1 MSNLSEVKTI
11 FTVDLTAFVDGL
23 KTMLSMTAAT
33 GAQLKP
39 LLSVDAKIPNYSS
52 LETQLKGLADRTKDY
67 LKANQDSAAETGV
80 AVTGEKDHEIVVN
93 KATTAVDKKSNSLRG
108 VRRESHETLMAVGFL
123 AVGISQLTAGLGDG
137 TTKLEKMTKGF
148 SEGASAGIGLAML
161 FQTIPGM
168 TGPVA
173 IGLGAVVAVGMTVA
187 KMFDDSA
194 EKAKQ
199 SATAMDM
206 WTASLKGETK
216 ANLEE
221 LHARLTQKV
230 IDSEKDAKTTTSQN
244 IVMGA
249 LSGAMSLLTHN
260 YQPLVDAQKRASGST
275 EQLTRDKMLL
285 AEVDKILAGTEKSY
299 AETSQYVQEKLNAS
313 IVDEFAKRR
322 QAAMDERDKELEN
335 NVGNAAA
342 LKAIW
347 TKYYSDLKQIEAGEA
362 ARSAQLQQTKN
373 EIQIELIK
381 RGMMT
386 RQAAETQINI
396 AVLSTQETQLQKELA
411 NLVDNYNKEIITDQQ
426 YAQKKAEIDLK
437 ITQNA
442 NAQIAARIADE
453 KFQRQEIQRSS
464 DLEFEQVKNRLQQ
477 RLILEGKTEEQ
488 INIAVLARQKMR
500 IQAELGILNQKK
512 ALNEDERKSKEKLET
527 DLTALDLK
535 ATQDKKAASQ
545 TRIEMLQQEIEMGMQ
560 QEDAAV
566 HTGEAINRSVNS
578 AIKAYISKAVAAA
591 LASVFES
598 IPFPFS
604 LIAAAAAG
612 PVVTALLDGL
622 IPKFAQGTPPGG
634 FVVPPGYND
643 DNYLIGVSSGE
654 KVHVQSA
661 LRNTYMPTINRE
673 TMSAPAAIRQQDLQ
687 DAAVAAMRAQIEL
700 SNQSGNAMSIGNKM
714 EVHIYID
721 HYIGTQEYFEKYI
734 KPSVEKGMRTLG
746 ASSVMEVFLNT
757 AKQNVKLNA

>member
-1 MSNLSEVKTI
+1 
-11 FTVDLTAFVDGL
+11 
-23 KTMLSMTAAT
+23 
-33 GAQLKP
+33 
-39 LLSVDAKIPNYSS
+39 
-52 LETQLKGLADRTKDY
+52 
-67 LKANQDSAAETGV
+67 
-80 AVTGEKDHEIVVN
+80 
-93 KATTAVDKKSNSLRG
+93 
-108 VRRESHETLMAVGFL
+108 
-123 AVGISQLTAGLGDG
+123 
-137 TTKLEKMTKGF
+137 
-148 SEGASAGIGLAML
+148 
-161 FQTIPGM
+161 
-168 TGPVA
+168 
-173 IGLGAVVAVGMTVA
+173 
-187 KMFDDSA
+187 
-194 EKAKQ
+194 
-199 SATAMDM
+199 
-206 WTASLKGETK
+206 
-216 ANLEE
+216 
-221 LHARLTQKV
+221 
-230 IDSEKDAKTTTSQN
+230 
-244 IVMGA
+244 
-249 LSGAMSLLTHN
+249 
-260 YQPLVDAQKRASGST
+260 
-275 EQLTRDKMLL
+275 MLL

-313 IVDEFAKRR
+313 IIDEFAKRR

-335 NVGNAAA
+335 NVGNAEA

-396 AVLSTQETQLQKELA
+396 AVLSMQETQLQKELS

-545 TRIEMLQQEIEMGMQ
+545 ARIEMLQQEIEMGMQ

-673 TMSAPAAIRQQDLQ
+673 TMSAPAAIRQQDLR

-746 ASSVMEVFLNT
+746 ASSVTEVFLNT